1 MEPAPQDRPFGRPME
16 APAMLSEDSLLQ
28 AVRAAGIEA
37 PPRYSEVTGSTNADA
52 LGLAER
58 GAPEW
63 TVVAAGHQTSGRG
76 RLGRAWA
83 GAAGRSLTFSVVLRP
98 ATPAGEVPVL
108 SLLAAERLAAACDEL
123 TEAEVRCKWP
133 NDLVVEDRKL
143 AGILPEA
150 AVSDGRVRH
159 LVIGIGLNVSM
170 EGADFPEDVRPHA
183 TSLALEAGGAPD
195 HRVLLERF
203 LALFRHA
210 YPPAGAQAALGA
222 YGSRCVT
229 LGRRVR
235 ATAAGGETVEGLA
248 TGLDADGGLE
258 VETSGGPRVVSFGEV
273 VHLR

>member
-1 MEPAPQDRPFGRPME
+1 ME

-37 PPRYSEVTGSTNADA
+37 PPRYAEVTGSTNADA
-52 LGLAER
+52 LALAKD

-63 TVVAAGHQTSGRG
+63 TVVAADHQTSGRG
-76 RLGRAWA
+76 RRGRAWA
-83 GAAGRSLTFSVVLRP
+83 GAPGRSLLFSVLLRP
-98 ATPAGEVPVL
+98 AIPAGEVPVL
-108 SLLAAERLAAACDEL
+108 SLLAAERLSAACDDL
-123 TEAEVRCKWP
+123 TDAAVRCKWP
-133 NDLVVEDRKL
+133 NDLVVGDRKV

-150 AVSDGRVRH
+150 AVSDGVVRH

-170 EGADFPEDVRPHA
+170 GEEDFPEDVRPIA
-183 TSLALEAGGAPD
+183 TSLSREASVAPD
-195 HRVLLERF
+195 SRVLLERF
-203 LALFRHA
+203 LSLFRGS
-210 YPPAGAQAALGA
+210 YPVAARAAVEA

-248 TGLDADGGLE
+248 SSLDENGGLV
-258 VETSGGPRVVSFGEV
+258 VETSQGRRVVSFGEV